1 LFWLKDV
8 GGQACERTNSNG
20 NFTALPWECQGKAK
34 RNLETPDFLDEKEE
48 NGAHLSMRAASAP
61 ARFSA

>member
-20 NFTALPWECQGKAK
+20 NFTALPWECQGKAM
-34 RNLETPDFLDEKEE
+34 RNFETAAFLDENEKK
-48 NGAHLSMRAASAP
+48 AARMRAASTP
-61 ARFSA
+61 RRFSA